1 MKRGKPMVLVL
12 AAGVFAAALF
22 AWQQGW
28 PPRPA
33 LGWLQRLQPEEVTQ
47 MELVYMPQAPEERY
61 HLLKAEEIPAAV
73 EFFNTAHG
81 RYLASPEPV
90 AGGGVSVYLTL
101 QDGSRHTVTNDGN
114 QYLFVDGECYLPGYD
129 WLSRWK
135 DSLPQTDEPLPEDFV
150 W

>member
-1 MKRGKPMVLVL
+1 MKTRKENRWVLVL

-22 AWQQGW
+22 AWQRGVG
-28 PPRPA
+28 RPA
-33 LGWLQRLQPEEVTQ
+33 LPWAGSAAVAAGREVTR

-61 HLLKAEEIPAAV
+61 HLLKAGWKFRAAV

-114 QYLFVDGECYLPGYD
+114 QYLFVDGGM
-129 WLSRWK
+129 LSAR
-135 DSLPQTDEPLPEDFV
+135 V
-150 W
+150 